1 MIKKRSIKIAGHKTS
16 VSLEEPFWD
25 ELKAI
30 AGSRGMSLT
39 ALIESVDRVR
49 TEDRQDANL
58 SSALR
63 LHVLEHLRARARP

>member
-30 AGSRGMSLT
+30 AESRGMSLT
-39 ALIESVDRVR
+39 ALIESIDRAR
-49 TEDRQDANL
+49 TEAANGANL

-63 LHVLEHLRARARP
+63 LEVLEHLRAKARP